1 MTQVE
6 RQAWDVVVVGAGG
19 AGLRAA
25 IEAREQG
32 MRTAVICK
40 SLFGK
45 AHTVMAEGGI
55 AASMGNVNEG
65 DNWQVH
71 FRDTMRGGKFLNHW
85 RMAELHAKE
94 APDRVWELEAW
105 GALFDRTADG
115 KISQRNFGGH
125 EYPRLAH
132 VGDRTGLELIRTLQ
146 QKIVALQQADQQE
159 FGDHEARLKVF
170 QECTV
175 TRVLK
180 EAGPAGPGDPA
191 GPAGRRVAGV
201 FGYERESGR
210 FFVIEAPSVVLAT
223 GGIGKSFKV
232 TSNSWEYTGD
242 GHSLALLAG
251 APLINMEFV
260 QFHPTGMVWPPSV
273 KGILVTESVRG
284 DGGVL
289 RNSEGKRFMFD
300 YVPDVF
306 KDKYAR
312 TEEEGD
318 RWYED
323 PDHNLRPPELL
334 PRDEVA
340 RAINAEVK
348 AGRGSPHG
356 GVFLDVS
363 TRMPAET
370 IKRRL
375 PSMHHQF
382 KELADVD
389 ITAEPMEVGPTCH
402 YVMGGVKVDP
412 DTAAATGVPGLFA
425 AGEVAGGMHG
435 SNRLGGNSLSDLL
448 VFGRR
453 AGLYAARHAAAVGG
467 DRPAVSAA
475 DTAAAEA
482 EALRPFSAADGGAAD
497 GGAADGGA
505 GGGGAGGGGTED
517 GGAGAGGG
525 PVENPYTL
533 HQELQQT
540 MNDLV
545 GIIRRHEEMAEALN
559 RLAGLRARA
568 ARAGVEGHRQ
578 FNPGWHLAIDLRN
591 MLLVSEC
598 IARAALERTESRGGH
613 TRDDHPT
620 MDRAWRPVNL
630 VCRLAAD
637 GAGVGDGAADGAA
650 AAGGAGAPAGQIRL
664 ERRATPPIRP
674 DLLHLFEKEELV
686 KYLTDEELSR

>member
-1 MTQVE
+1 MSVVD
-6 RQAWDVVVVGAGG
+6 RQEWDVVVVGAGG

-25 IEAREQG
+25 IEARERG
-32 MRTAVICK
+32 ARTAVICK

-55 AASMGNVNEG
+55 AAAMANANEH
-65 DNWQVH
+65 DTWQVH
-71 FRDTMRGGKFLNHW
+71 FRDTMRGGKFLNQW
-85 RMAELHAKE
+85 RMAELHAQE
-94 APDRVWELEAW
+94 APDRVWELETW
-105 GALFDRTADG
+105 GALFDRTKDG
-115 KISQRNFGGH
+115 RISQRNFGGH

-146 QKIVALQQADQQE
+146 QKTVALQQED
-159 FGDHEARLKVF
+159 FRRTGDYESRLKVF

-175 TRVLK
+175 TRILK
-180 EAGPAGPGDPA
+180 DGD
-191 GPAGRRVAGV
+191 RVSGV
-201 FGYERESGR
+201 FAYDRETGR
-210 FFVIEAPSVVLAT
+210 FFVLQAPAVVLAT

-242 GHSLALLAG
+242 GHALALLAG
-251 APLINMEFV
+251 APLLNMEFV

-306 KDKYAR
+306 KEKYAES
-312 TEEEGD
+312 EEEAD

-323 PDHNLRPPELL
+323 PDDNRRPPELL

-363 TRMPAET
+363 TRMPAEV
-370 IKRRL
+370 IRRRL
-375 PSMHHQF
+375 PSMYHQF

-389 ITAEPMEVGPTCH
+389 ITAEAMEVGPTCH
-402 YVMGGVKVDP
+402 YVMGGIAVDS
-412 DTAAATGVPGLFA
+412 DTAAARGVPGLYA

-453 AGLYAARHAAAVGG
+453 AGWHAAEYARALADRRPPVDDAQVG
-467 DRPAVSAA
+467 
-475 DTAAAEA
+475 TASA
-482 EALRPFSAADGGAAD
+482 EALRPFSAGAE
-497 GGAADGGA
+497 GEA
-505 GGGGAGGGGTED
+505 G
-517 GGAGAGGG
+517 
-525 PVENPYTL
+525 PPENPYTL

-545 GIIRRHEEMAEALN
+545 GIIRREGEMEQALH
-559 RLAGLRARA
+559 RLAELRMRAR
-568 ARAGVEGHRQ
+568 RAGVEGHRQ
-578 FNPGWHLAIDLRN
+578 FNPGWHLALDLRN

-598 IARAALERTESRGGH
+598 VARAALERTESRGGH
-613 TRDDHPT
+613 TREDHPR
-620 MDRAWRPVNL
+620 MDRAWRNVNL
-630 VCRLAAD
+630 LCTLADPTGGLAATD
-637 GAGVGDGAADGAA
+637 
-650 AAGGAGAPAGQIRL
+650 PARGQIRL
-664 ERRATPPIRP
+664 TRETTDPIRP
-674 DLLHLFEKEELV
+674 DLLALFEKEELV
-686 KYLTDEELSR
+686 KYLAEEELYE

>member
-1 MTQVE
+1 MTAVE
-6 RQAWDVVVVGAGG
+6 RQQWDVVVVGAGG

-25 IEAREQG
+25 IEARERG
-32 MRTAVICK
+32 ARTAVICK

-55 AASMGNVNEG
+55 AAAMANVNPH
-65 DNWQVH
+65 DTWQVH
-71 FRDTMRGGKFLNHW
+71 FRDTMRGGKFVNQW
-85 RMAELHAKE
+85 RMAELHARE
-94 APDRVWELEAW
+94 APDRVWELETW
-105 GALFDRTADG
+105 GALFDRTKDG
-115 KISQRNFGGH
+115 RIAQRNFGGH

-146 QKIVALQQADQQE
+146 QKIVALQQEDHRE
-159 FGDHEARLKVF
+159 TGDYESRLKVF

-180 EAGPAGPGDPA
+180 DGD
-191 GPAGRRVAGV
+191 RVAGV

-210 FFVIEAPSVVLAT
+210 FFVLEAPAVVIAT

-242 GHSLALLAG
+242 GHALALLAG
-251 APLINMEFV
+251 APLLNMEFV

-289 RNSEGKRFMFD
+289 RNAEGRRFMFD
-300 YVPDVF
+300 YIPDVF
-306 KDKYAR
+306 REKYAE
-312 TEEEGD
+312 TEEEAD
-318 RWYED
+318 RWYDD
-323 PDHNLRPPELL
+323 PDHNRRPPELL

-348 AGRGSPHG
+348 EGRGSPHG

-363 TRMPAET
+363 TRMPAEV
-370 IKRRL
+370 IRRRL
-375 PSMHHQF
+375 PSMYHQF

-402 YVMGGVKVDP
+402 YVMGGIAVDS
-412 DTAAATGVPGLFA
+412 DTAAARGVPGLFA

-453 AGLYAARHAAAVGG
+453 AGRYAAEYAAAAPRVPVAGEQV
-467 DRPAVSAA
+467 D
-475 DTAAAEA
+475 AAAA
-482 EALRPFSAADGGAAD
+482 EALRPFAAGGAEATT
-497 GGAADGGA
+497 GGDA
-505 GGGGAGGGGTED
+505 G
-517 GGAGAGGG
+517 
-525 PVENPYTL
+525 PPENPYTL

-545 GIIRRHEEMAEALN
+545 GIIRRAPEMELALKKLAEL
-559 RLAGLRARA
+559 RVRARRA
-568 ARAGVEGHRQ
+568 AVEGHRQ
-578 FNPGWHLAIDLRN
+578 FNPGWHLALDLRN

-598 IARAALERTESRGGH
+598 VARAALERTESRGGH
-613 TRDDHPT
+613 TREDFPA
-620 MDRAWRPVNL
+620 MDRAWRNVNL
-630 VCRLAAD
+630 LCRTAD
-637 GAGVGDGAADGAA
+637 QAPGDPEE
-650 AAGGAGAPAGQIRL
+650 GGDPARGRITLVR
-664 ERRATPPIRP
+664 ETTEPIRP
-674 DLLHLFEKEELV
+674 DLLALFAKEELV
-686 KYLTDEELSR
+686 KYLADEELYE

>member
-1 MTQVE
+1 MSVVD
-6 RQAWDVVVVGAGG
+6 RQEWDVVVVGAGG

-25 IEAREQG
+25 IEARERG
-32 MRTAVICK
+32 ARTAVVCK

-55 AASMGNVNEG
+55 AAAMGNANPG

-71 FRDTMRGGKFLNHW
+71 FRDTMRGGKFLNQW
-85 RMAELHAKE
+85 RMAELHAQE
-94 APDRVWELEAW
+94 APQRVWELETW
-105 GALFDRTADG
+105 GALFDRTKDG
-115 KISQRNFGGH
+115 RISQRNFGGH

-146 QKIVALQQADQQE
+146 QKIVSLQQEDFRE
-159 FGDHEARLKVF
+159 TGDHESRLKVF

-180 EAGPAGPGDPA
+180 EG
-191 GPAGRRVAGV
+191 GRVGGV
-201 FGYERESGR
+201 FGYERETGR
-210 FFVIEAPSVVLAT
+210 FFVLEAPAVVLAT

-242 GHSLALLAG
+242 GHALALLAG
-251 APLINMEFV
+251 APLLNMEFV

-289 RNSEGKRFMFD
+289 RNSDGRRFMFD

-306 KDKYAR
+306 KDKYAV
-312 TEEEGD
+312 TEEEAD
-318 RWYED
+318 RWYDD
-323 PDHNLRPPELL
+323 PDHNRRPPELL

-348 AGRGSPHG
+348 EGRGTPHG

-363 TRMPAET
+363 TRMPADV
-370 IKRRL
+370 IRRRL
-375 PSMHHQF
+375 PSMYHQF

-402 YVMGGVKVDP
+402 YVMGGIAVDS
-412 DTAAATGVPGLFA
+412 DTAAARGVPGLYA

-453 AGLYAARHAAAVGG
+453 AGRHAAGYAAERAPGA
-467 DRPAVSAA
+467 RPRV
-475 DTAAAEA
+475 DDVQIDAAAA
-482 EALRPFSAADGGAAD
+482 EALRPFSAEAQAEARGPH
-497 GGAADGGA
+497 A
-505 GGGGAGGGGTED
+505 G
-517 GGAGAGGG
+517 
-525 PVENPYTL
+525 PPENPYTL

-545 GIIRRHEEMAEALN
+545 GIIRREAEMKQALE
-559 RLAGLRARA
+559 RLAELRLRAR
-568 ARAGVEGHRQ
+568 RAGVEGHRQ
-578 FNPGWHLAIDLRN
+578 FNPGWHLALDLRN

-598 IARAALERTESRGGH
+598 VARAALERTESRGGH
-613 TRDDHPT
+613 TREDHPS
-620 MDRAWRPVNL
+620 MDRRWRPVNL
-630 VCRLAAD
+630 LCSLADPTGGLAATD
-637 GAGVGDGAADGAA
+637 
-650 AAGGAGAPAGQIRL
+650 PERGQITL
-664 ERRATPPIRP
+664 ERETTEPVRP
-674 DLLHLFEKEELV
+674 DLLALFEKEELV
-686 KYLTDEELSR
+686 KYLAEEELSE

>member
-1 MTQVE
+1 MSHTP
-6 RQAWDVVVVGAGG
+6 RQSWDVVVVGAGG

-32 MRTAVICK
+32 LRCAVICK

-55 AASMGNVNEG
+55 AASMGNVNEA

-71 FRDTMRGGKFLNHW
+71 FRDTMRGGKFLNQW
-85 RMAELHAKE
+85 RMAELHAQE
-94 APDRVWELEAW
+94 APDRVWELETW
-105 GALFDRTADG
+105 GALFDRTPDG
-115 KISQRNFGGH
+115 RISQRNFGGH

-146 QKIVALQQADQQE
+146 QKIVSLQQEDHRE
-159 FGDHEARLKVF
+159 SGDHEARLKVF

-175 TRVLK
+175 TRLLK
-180 EAGPAGPGDPA
+180 DGD
-191 GPAGRRVAGV
+191 RIAGV

-210 FFVIEAPSVVLAT
+210 FFTIEAPAVVLAT

-242 GHSLALLAG
+242 GHALALLAG
-251 APLINMEFV
+251 GSLINMEFV

-289 RNSEGKRFMFD
+289 RNSDGKRFMFD
-300 YVPDVF
+300 YIPDVF
-306 KDKYAR
+306 REKYAE

-318 RWYED
+318 RWYQDQE
-323 PDHNLRPPELL
+323 NNRRPPELL

-356 GVFLDVS
+356 GVFLDIS
-363 TRMPAET
+363 SRLPAEE
-370 IKRRL
+370 IRRKL

-402 YVMGGVKVDP
+402 YVMGGVDVDP
-412 DTAAATGVPGLFA
+412 DTAAAVGVPGLFA

-453 AGLYAARHAAAVGG
+453 AGLHAAEYAAALTEDARPRVSETAVE
-467 DRPAVSAA
+467 V
-475 DTAAAEA
+475 AEA
-482 EALRPFSAADGGAAD
+482 EALRPFGVEGGDPAVSAGGA
-497 GGAADGGA
+497 
-505 GGGGAGGGGTED
+505 
-517 GGAGAGGG
+517 
-525 PVENPYTL
+525 ENPYAL
-533 HQELQQT
+533 HQELQQS

-545 GIIRRHEEMAEALN
+545 GIIRKAPEMEEALR
-559 RLAGLRARA
+559 RLSALRERSR
-568 ARAGVEGHRQ
+568 RAGVEGHRQ
-578 FNPGWHLAIDLRN
+578 FNPGWHLALDLRN

-598 IARAALERTESRGGH
+598 VARAALERTESRGGH
-613 TRDDHPT
+613 TRDDHPG
-620 MDRAWRPVNL
+620 MDRRWRRVNL
-630 VCRLAAD
+630 VCRLAEESAGSAMAD
-637 GAGVGDGAADGAA
+637 PLLGLV
-650 AAGGAGAPAGQIRL
+650 RL
-664 ERRATPPIRP
+664 MRRDMPPIRG
-674 DLLHLFEKEELV
+674 DLLSLFEKEELA
-686 KYLTDEELSR
+686 KYLTDEELTT

>member
-1 MTQVE
+1 LTDLE
-6 RQAWDVVVVGAGG
+6 RHEYDVIVIGAGG

-32 MRTAVICK
+32 LRTAVICK

-55 AASMGNVNEG
+55 AASMGNANQR

-71 FRDTMRGGKFLNHW
+71 FRDTMRGGKFLNNP

-94 APDRVWELEAW
+94 APQRVWELETY
-105 GALFDRTADG
+105 GALFDRTPEG

-146 QKIVALQQADQQE
+146 QKIVSLQQEDHRE
-159 FGDHEARLKVF
+159 TGDYESRLRVF
-170 QECTV
+170 AELTI
-175 TRVLK
+175 TDILK
-180 EAGPAGPGDPA
+180 DGAGAVSGA
-191 GPAGRRVAGV
+191 
-201 FGYERESGR
+201 FGYWRESGR
-210 FFVIEAPSVVLAT
+210 FVLFKTPAVILAT

-242 GHSLALLAG
+242 GHALALRAG
-251 APLINMEFV
+251 ANLINMEFI

-289 RNSEGKRFMFD
+289 RNSDGRRFMFD

-306 KDKYAR
+306 RGQYAES
-312 TEEEGD
+312 EEEADG
-318 RWYED
+318 WYKD
-323 PDHNLRPPELL
+323 PENNKRPPELL

-340 RAINAEVK
+340 RAINTEVK
-348 AGRGSPHG
+348 EGRGTPHG

-363 TRMPAET
+363 TRLPAEEIT
-370 IKRRL
+370 RRL

-402 YVMGGVKVDP
+402 YVMGGVEVDA
-412 DTAAATGVPGLFA
+412 DTAATIVPGLYA

-453 AGLYAARHAAAVGG
+453 AGMGAAEYVAALGTSRPGIADSDVEEAARTDLAPFRDAA
-467 DRPAVSAA
+467 
-475 DTAAAEA
+475 
-482 EALRPFSAADGGAAD
+482 
-497 GGAADGGA
+497 
-505 GGGGAGGGGTED
+505 
-517 GGAGAGGG
+517 
-525 PVENPYTL
+525 ENPYTL
-533 HQELQQT
+533 HQELQQR

-545 GIIRRHEEMAEALN
+545 GIIRREEELREALSV
-559 RLAGLRARA
+559 LDELDERAKSV
-568 ARAGVEGHRQ
+568 GVEGHRQ
-578 FNPGWHLAIDLRN
+578 FNPGWHLALDLRN
-591 MLLVSEC
+591 MLAVCRCVAL
-598 IARAALERTESRGGH
+598 AALERTESRGGH
-613 TRDDHPT
+613 TREDFPQ
-620 MDRAWRPVNL
+620 MDPQWREVNL
-630 VCRLAAD
+630 ICTLDDGQVRL
-637 GAGVGDGAADGAA
+637 
-650 AAGGAGAPAGQIRL
+650 
-664 ERRATPPIRP
+664 RRQPVPEMRQ
-674 DLLHLFEKEELV
+674 DLLELFERSELS
-686 KYLTDEELSR
+686 KYLTEEELTRRGPAAQDAADANEESGA

>member
-1 MTQVE
+1 MSVVD
-6 RQAWDVVVVGAGG
+6 RQEWDVVVVGAGG

-25 IEAREQG
+25 VEARERG
-32 MRTAVICK
+32 ARTAVICK

-55 AASMGNVNEG
+55 AASMGNVNSG

-71 FRDTMRGGKFLNHW
+71 FRDTMRGGKFLNQW
-85 RMAELHAKE
+85 RMAELHAQE
-94 APDRVWELEAW
+94 APQRVWELETW
-105 GALFDRTADG
+105 GALFDRTKDG
-115 KISQRNFGGH
+115 RISQRNFGGH

-146 QKIVALQQADQQE
+146 QKIVSLQQEDFRE
-159 FGDHEARLKVF
+159 TGDHESRLKVF

-175 TRVLK
+175 TRVLQ
-180 EAGPAGPGDPA
+180 ED
-191 GPAGRRVAGV
+191 RTVSGV

-210 FFVIEAPSVVLAT
+210 FFVLQAPSVVIAT

-242 GHSLALLAG
+242 GHALALLAG
-251 APLINMEFV
+251 APLLNMEFV

-306 KDKYAR
+306 KEKYA
-312 TEEEGD
+312 ESEAEGD
-318 RWYED
+318 RWYDD
-323 PDHNLRPPELL
+323 PDHNRRPPELL

-348 AGRGSPHG
+348 EGRGSPHG

-363 TRMPAET
+363 TRMSAEV
-370 IKRRL
+370 IRRRL
-375 PSMHHQF
+375 PSMYHQF

-389 ITAEPMEVGPTCH
+389 ITAEAMEVGPTCH
-402 YVMGGVKVDP
+402 YVMGGIAVDS
-412 DTAAATGVPGLFA
+412 DTAAARGVPGLFA

-453 AGLYAARHAAAVGG
+453 AGRHAAEY
-467 DRPAVSAA
+467 AA
-475 DTAAAEA
+475 GRTEDGARARVEDAQVDAAAA
-482 EALRPFSAADGGAAD
+482 EALRPFSAEAQEPD
-497 GGAADGGA
+497 A
-505 GGGGAGGGGTED
+505 G
-517 GGAGAGGG
+517 
-525 PVENPYTL
+525 PPENPYTL

-545 GIIRRHEEMAEALN
+545 GIIRREAEMKQALEKLAEL
-559 RLAGLRARA
+559 RVRAR
-568 ARAGVEGHRQ
+568 RAGVEGHRQ
-578 FNPGWHLAIDLRN
+578 FNPGWHLALDLRN

-598 IARAALERTESRGGH
+598 VARAALERTESRGGH
-613 TRDDHPT
+613 TREDHPS
-620 MDRAWRPVNL
+620 MDRRWRPANL
-630 VCRLAAD
+630 LCSLAD
-637 GAGVGDGAADGAA
+637 PAGE
-650 AAGGAGAPAGQIRL
+650 AAGEAVATDPERGRIAL
-664 ERRATPPIRP
+664 ERQTTEPIRP
-674 DLLHLFEKEELV
+674 DLLALFDKEELV
-686 KYLTDEELSR
+686 KYLADEELEGRSE

>member
-1 MTQVE
+1 MSVVD
-6 RQAWDVVVVGAGG
+6 RQEWDVVVVGAGG

-25 IEAREQG
+25 IEARERG
-32 MRTAVICK
+32 ARTAVICK

-55 AASMGNVNEG
+55 AASMGNVNSG
-65 DNWQVH
+65 DDWQVH
-71 FRDTMRGGKFLNHW
+71 FRDTMRGGKFLNQW
-85 RMAELHAKE
+85 RMAELHAQE
-94 APDRVWELEAW
+94 APQRVWELETW
-105 GALFDRTADG
+105 GALFDRTKDG
-115 KISQRNFGGH
+115 RISQRNFGGH

-146 QKIVALQQADQQE
+146 QKIVSLQQEDFRE
-159 FGDHEARLKVF
+159 TGDHESRLKVF

-180 EAGPAGPGDPA
+180 E
-191 GPAGRRVAGV
+191 GRKVSGV
-201 FGYERESGR
+201 FGYERETGR
-210 FFVIEAPSVVLAT
+210 FFVLRAPSVVIAT

-242 GHSLALLAG
+242 GHALALLAG
-251 APLINMEFV
+251 APLLNMEFV

-289 RNSEGKRFMFD
+289 RNSEGRRFMFD

-306 KDKYAR
+306 KEKYAES
-312 TEEEGD
+312 EEEGD
-318 RWYED
+318 RWYDD
-323 PDHNLRPPELL
+323 PDRNRRPPELL

-348 AGRGSPHG
+348 EGRGSPHG

-363 TRMPAET
+363 TRMSAEV
-370 IKRRL
+370 IRRRL
-375 PSMHHQF
+375 PSMYHQF

-389 ITAEPMEVGPTCH
+389 ITAEAMEVGPTCH
-402 YVMGGVKVDP
+402 YVMGGVAVDS
-412 DTAAATGVPGLFA
+412 DTAAARGVPGLYA

-453 AGLYAARHAAAVGG
+453 AGRYAAEYAAGQAEDDARARVDDAQVDAAA
-467 DRPAVSAA
+467 
-475 DTAAAEA
+475 A
-482 EALRPFSAADGGAAD
+482 EALRPFSAETREPD
-497 GGAADGGA
+497 A
-505 GGGGAGGGGTED
+505 G
-517 GGAGAGGG
+517 
-525 PVENPYTL
+525 PPENPYTL

-545 GIIRRHEEMAEALN
+545 GIIRREAEMKQALEKLAEL
-559 RLAGLRARA
+559 RVRAR
-568 ARAGVEGHRQ
+568 RAGVEGHRQ
-578 FNPGWHLAIDLRN
+578 FNPGWHLALDLRN

-598 IARAALERTESRGGH
+598 VARAALERTESRGGH
-613 TRDDHPT
+613 TREDHPS
-620 MDRAWRPVNL
+620 MDRRWRPANL
-630 VCRLAAD
+630 ICSLADPDGDLAATD
-637 GAGVGDGAADGAA
+637 PQRGRIA
-650 AAGGAGAPAGQIRL
+650 L
-664 ERRATPPIRP
+664 ERQTTEPIRP
-674 DLLHLFEKEELV
+674 DLLALFDKEELV
-686 KYLTDEELSR
+686 KYLADGELEGRSE

>member
-1 MTQVE
+1 MTELE
-6 RQAWDVVVVGAGG
+6 RQQWDVVVVGAGG

-25 IEAREQG
+25 IEARERG
-32 MRTAVICK
+32 ARTAVICK

-55 AASMGNVNEG
+55 AASMGNVNSG

-71 FRDTMRGGKFLNHW
+71 FRDTMRGGKFLNQW

-94 APDRVWELEAW
+94 APDRVWELETW
-105 GALFDRTADG
+105 GALFDRTPEG

-146 QKIVALQQADQQE
+146 QKIVSLQQEDERE

-180 EAGPAGPGDPA
+180 DGD
-191 GPAGRRVAGV
+191 RVSGT
-201 FGYERESGR
+201 FCYERETGR
-210 FFVIEAPSVVLAT
+210 FFVLEAPAVVLAT

-242 GHSLALLAG
+242 GHALALLAG
-251 APLINMEFV
+251 APLLNMEFV

-306 KDKYAR
+306 KEKYAQS
-312 TEEEGD
+312 EEEGD

-323 PDHNLRPPELL
+323 PDHNRRPPELL

-340 RAINAEVK
+340 RAINSEVK

-363 TRMPAET
+363 TRMPAER
-370 IKRRL
+370 IRRRL
-375 PSMHHQF
+375 PSMYHQF

-389 ITAEPMEVGPTCH
+389 ITAEAMEVGPTCH
-402 YVMGGVKVDP
+402 YVMGGIAVDS
-412 DTAAATGVPGLFA
+412 DTAAALDVPGLFA

-453 AGLYAARHAAAVGG
+453 AGLHAAGYAAAADALPVVDEAQIDAAA
-467 DRPAVSAA
+467 
-475 DTAAAEA
+475 A
-482 EALRPFSAADGGAAD
+482 EALRPFSAEDLAEGAP
-497 GGAADGGA
+497 
-505 GGGGAGGGGTED
+505 T
-517 GGAGAGGG
+517 
-525 PVENPYTL
+525 ENPYTL

-545 GIIRRHEEMAEALN
+545 GIIRRAPEMEKALEK
-559 RLAGLRARA
+559 LAGLRERA
-568 ARAGVEGHRQ
+568 ERAGVEGHRQ
-578 FNPGWHLAIDLRN
+578 FNPGWHLSLDLRN

-613 TRDDHPT
+613 TREDCPA
-620 MDRAWRPVNL
+620 MERSWRPVNL
-630 VCRLAAD
+630 LCRPVD
-637 GAGVGDGAADGAA
+637 EPGATSGRIDLV
-650 AAGGAGAPAGQIRL
+650 RK
-664 ERRATPPIRP
+664 ATDPIRP
-674 DLLHLFEKEELV
+674 DLLSLFEKEELV
-686 KYLTDEELSR
+686 KYLADEELHE

>member
-1 MTQVE
+1 MTQLE
-6 RQAWDVVVVGAGG
+6 HRQWDVVVVGAGG

-25 IEAREQG
+25 IEARERG
-32 MRTAVICK
+32 ARTAVICK

-55 AASMGNVNEG
+55 AASMGNVNSG

-71 FRDTMRGGKFLNHW
+71 FRDTLRGGKFLNQW
-85 RMAELHAKE
+85 RMAELHAQE
-94 APDRVWELEAW
+94 APDRVWELETW
-105 GALFDRTADG
+105 GALFDRTAEG

-146 QKIVALQQADQQE
+146 QKIVALQQEDFRE
-159 FGDHEARLKVF
+159 FGDYEARLKVY

-180 EAGPAGPGDPA
+180 DGD
-191 GPAGRRVAGV
+191 RVAGT
-201 FGYERESGR
+201 FCYERESGR
-210 FFVIEAPSVVLAT
+210 FFVLQAPSVVLAT

-242 GHSLALLAG
+242 GHALALLAG
-251 APLINMEFV
+251 APLLNMEFV
-260 QFHPTGMVWPPSV
+260 QFHPTGMIWPPSV
-273 KGILVTESVRG
+273 KGLLVTESVRG

-289 RNSEGKRFMFD
+289 RNAEGKRFMFD
-300 YVPDVF
+300 YIPDVF
-306 KDKYAR
+306 KEKYA
-312 TEEEGD
+312 ESEDEGD

-323 PDHNLRPPELL
+323 ADNNRRPPELL

-340 RAINAEVK
+340 RAINSEVK

-356 GVFLDVS
+356 GVYLDVS
-363 TRMPAET
+363 TRMSPDV

-375 PSMHHQF
+375 PSMYHQF
-382 KELADVD
+382 RELADVD
-389 ITAEPMEVGPTCH
+389 ITAEAMEVGPTCH
-402 YVMGGVKVDP
+402 YVMGGIAVDS
-412 DTAAATGVPGLFA
+412 DTAATPGVTGLYA

-453 AGLYAARHAAAVGG
+453 AGLHAAEYAAGLGEDARPGVDEAQVDAAA
-467 DRPAVSAA
+467 
-475 DTAAAEA
+475 A
-482 EALRPFSAADGGAAD
+482 EALRPFGARASEQAPPD
-497 GGAADGGA
+497 ATGD
-505 GGGGAGGGGTED
+505 T
-517 GGAGAGGG
+517 G
-525 PVENPYTL
+525 PAENPYTL

-545 GIIRRHEEMAEALN
+545 GIIRREGEMEQALEK
-559 RLAGLRARA
+559 LAGLRVRAGRA
-568 ARAGVEGHRQ
+568 AVEGHRQ
-578 FNPGWHLAIDLRN
+578 FNPGWHLALDMRN

-613 TRDDHPT
+613 TREDWPEMNLD
-620 MDRAWRPVNL
+620 WRRVNL
-630 VCRLAAD
+630 HCRLADPTGSLTAS
-637 GAGVGDGAADGAA
+637 GP
-650 AAGGAGAPAGQIRL
+650 AGGQIVL
-664 ERRATPPIRP
+664 DRRTTEPIRP
-674 DLLHLFEKEELV
+674 DLLALFDKEELA
-686 KYLTDEELSR
+686 KYLAEEELHE

>member
-1 MTQVE
+1 MSVVE
-6 RQAWDVVVVGAGG
+6 RQEWDVVVVGAGG

-25 IEAREQG
+25 IEARERG
-32 MRTAVICK
+32 ARTAVICK

-55 AASMGNVNEG
+55 AAAMANVNSG

-71 FRDTMRGGKFLNHW
+71 FRDTMRGGKFLNQW
-85 RMAELHAKE
+85 RMAELHARE
-94 APDRVWELEAW
+94 APDRVWELETW
-105 GALFDRTADG
+105 GALFDRTKDG
-115 KISQRNFGGH
+115 RISQRNFGGH

-146 QKIVALQQADQQE
+146 QKIVALQQEDFKE
-159 FGDHEARLKVF
+159 TGEYESRLKVF

-180 EAGPAGPGDPA
+180 DGD
-191 GPAGRRVAGV
+191 RVCGV
-201 FGYERESGR
+201 FAYERESGR
-210 FFVIEAPSVVLAT
+210 FFVLEAPAVVIAT

-242 GHSLALLAG
+242 GHALALLAG
-251 APLINMEFV
+251 APLLNMEFV

-300 YVPDVF
+300 YIPDVF
-306 KDKYAR
+306 KEKYAQS
-312 TEEEGD
+312 EEEGD

-323 PDHNLRPPELL
+323 PDHNRRPPELL

-363 TRMPAET
+363 TRMPAEV
-370 IKRRL
+370 IRRRL
-375 PSMHHQF
+375 PSMYHQF

-389 ITAEPMEVGPTCH
+389 ITAEAMEVGPTCH
-402 YVMGGVKVDP
+402 YVMGGIAVES
-412 DTAAATGVPGLFA
+412 DTAAARGVPGLFA

-453 AGLYAARHAAAVGG
+453 AGLHAAEYATGLAG
-467 DRPAVSAA
+467 ARPPV
-475 DTAAAEA
+475 DDEQVDAAAA
-482 EALRPFSAADGGAAD
+482 EALRPFSAEGEVRPEGQ
-497 GGAADGGA
+497 
-505 GGGGAGGGGTED
+505 
-517 GGAGAGGG
+517 
-525 PVENPYTL
+525 PPENPYTL
-533 HQELQQT
+533 HQELQQA

-545 GIIRRHEEMAEALN
+545 GIIRREGEMEQALEK
-559 RLAGLRARA
+559 LADLRVRAR
-568 ARAGVEGHRQ
+568 RAGVEGHRQ
-578 FNPGWHLAIDLRN
+578 FNPGWHLSLDLRN

-598 IARAALERTESRGGH
+598 VARAALERTESRGGH
-613 TRDDHPT
+613 TREDHPA
-620 MDRAWRPVNL
+620 MDRDWRRLNL
-630 VCRLAAD
+630 LCRLTDPTGGLAATD
-637 GAGVGDGAADGAA
+637 PV
-650 AAGGAGAPAGQIRL
+650 AGQISLTR
-664 ERRATPPIRP
+664 ETTDPIRP
-674 DLLHLFEKEELV
+674 DLLALFDKEELV
-686 KYLTDEELSR
+686 KYLAEEELYE